1 MSKKGG
7 LFAGLVV
14 GATLGLLFAPKK
26 GEDTRKDLV
35 NKMKSLW
42 EKAKDIEYDD
52 VKESIE
58 KSINDIQ
65 KELKDLDKEKVVSIV
80 KKKGKEIEKKA
91 NDLYNL
97 AVEKGTPVLEKAA
110 SDVRQKTIEV
120 LNDTVAKLEK
130 AENKAK

>member
-7 LFAGLVV
+7 LFAGLAV

-35 NKMKSLW
+35 NKMKNLW
-42 EKAKDIEYDD
+42 EKAKDIEYVD

-130 AENKAK
+130 AENKTK

>member
-7 LFAGLVV
+7 LFAGLAV

-35 NKMKSLW
+35 NKMKNLW
-42 EKAKDIEYDD
+42 EKAKDIEYVD

-110 SDVRQKTIEV
+110 YDVRQKTIEV

-130 AENKAK
+130 AENKTK

>member
-35 NKMKSLW
+35 NKMKNLW

-65 KELKDLDKEKVVSIV
+65 
-80 KKKGKEIEKKA
+80 
-91 NDLYNL
+91 N
-97 AVEKGTPVLEKAA
+97 
-110 SDVRQKTIEV
+110 
-120 LNDTVAKLEK
+120 
-130 AENKAK
+130 